1 MMKKIIFIF
10 TILLTVFT
18 GLYSEETGPEFEV
31 TLNITNIETIE
42 GKLFLSIY
50 QDAQSFKRK
59 EPLKTVSVQV
69 DGKEMTIT
77 EKLPQGEYV
86 FFVYQDINE
95 NDKLDRNFLGM
106 PKEPVGYGNHNG
118 GRPGGFNK
126 LKIEI
131 KENKSV
137 DIKLFKI

>member
-1 MMKKIIFIF
+1 MPKKIIFIF

-50 QDAQSFKRK
+50 QDAQSFKKK

-86 FFVYQDINE
+86 FFVYQDINK

-106 PKEPVGYGNHNG
+106 PKEPVGYGNHKG

>member
-10 TILLTVFT
+10 TIFLAVFT

-50 QDAQSFKRK
+50 QDAQSFKKK
-59 EPLKTVSVQV
+59 EPLKTISVQV

-106 PKEPVGYGNHNG
+106 PKEPVGYGNHKG

>member
-1 MMKKIIFIF
+1 MKKIIFIF

-50 QDAQSFKRK
+50 QDAQSFKKK

-86 FFVYQDINE
+86 FFVYQDLNE

-106 PKEPVGYGNHNG
+106 PKEPVGYGNHKG

>member
-1 MMKKIIFIF
+1 MKKIIFIF

-18 GLYSEETGPEFEV
+18 GLYSEETQPEFEV

-50 QDAQSFKRK
+50 QDAQSFKKK

-106 PKEPVGYGNHNG
+106 PKEPVGYGNHKG

>member
-50 QDAQSFKRK
+50 QDAQSFKKK

-86 FFVYQDINE
+86 FFVYQDINK

-106 PKEPVGYGNHNG
+106 PKEPVGYGNHKG

>member
-1 MMKKIIFIF
+1 MKKFIFIF
-10 TILLTVFT
+10 TILFAVFT
-18 GLYSEETGPEFEV
+18 SLYSEETKPEFEV

-50 QDAQSFKRK
+50 QDAQSFKKK

-86 FFVYQDINE
+86 FFVYQDLNE

-106 PKEPVGYGNHNG
+106 PKEPVGYGNHKG

>member
-1 MMKKIIFIF
+1 MKKFIFIF
-10 TILLTVFT
+10 TILFAVFT
-18 GLYSEETGPEFEV
+18 SLYSEETKIEFEV

-50 QDAQSFKRK
+50 QDAQSFKKK
-59 EPLKTVSVQV
+59 EPLKTISVQV
-69 DGKEMTIT
+69 DGKDMTIT

-95 NDKLDRNFLGM
+95 NNKLDRNFLGM
-106 PKEPVGYGNHNG
+106 PKEPVGYGNHKG

>member
-1 MMKKIIFIF
+1 MKKFIFIF
-10 TILLTVFT
+10 TILFAVFT
-18 GLYSEETGPEFEV
+18 SLYSEETKIEFEV
-31 TLNITNIETIE
+31 TLNITNIESLE

-50 QDAQSFKRK
+50 QDAQSFKKK
-59 EPLKTVSVQV
+59 EPLKTISVQV
-69 DGKEMTIT
+69 DGKDMTIT

-86 FFVYQDINE
+86 FFVYQDINK

-106 PKEPVGYGNHNG
+106 PKEPVGYGNHKG

>member
-1 MMKKIIFIF
+1 MKKIIFIF

-50 QDAQSFKRK
+50 QDAQSFKKK

-77 EKLPQGEYV
+77 EKLPKGEYV
-86 FFVYQDINE
+86 FFVYQDINK

-106 PKEPVGYGNHNG
+106 PKEPVGYGNHKG

>member
-42 GKLFLSIY
+42 GKLFLTIY
-50 QDAQSFKRK
+50 QDAQSFKKK

-106 PKEPVGYGNHNG
+106 PKEPVGYGNHKG

>member
-1 MMKKIIFIF
+1 MKKIIFIF

-50 QDAQSFKRK
+50 QDAQSFKKK

-106 PKEPVGYGNHNG
+106 PKEPVGYGNHKG

>member
-1 MMKKIIFIF
+1 MKKIIFIF

-18 GLYSEETGPEFEV
+18 GLYSEETQPEFEV

-106 PKEPVGYGNHNG
+106 PKEPVGYGNHKG

>member
-1 MMKKIIFIF
+1 MKKIIFIF

-50 QDAQSFKRK
+50 QDAQSFKKK

-86 FFVYQDINE
+86 FFVYQDINK

-106 PKEPVGYGNHNG
+106 PKEPVGYGNHKG

>member
-1 MMKKIIFIF
+1 MKKIIFIS

-18 GLYSEETGPEFEV
+18 GLYSEETKPEFEV

-50 QDAQSFKRK
+50 QDAQSFKKK
-59 EPLKTVSVQV
+59 EPLKTVSIQV
-69 DGKEMTIT
+69 DAKEMRIT

-86 FFVYQDINE
+86 FFVYQDLNG

-106 PKEPVGYGNHNG
+106 PKEPVGYGNHKG

-131 KENKSV
+131 KEDKSI

>member
-50 QDAQSFKRK
+50 QDAQSFKKK

-106 PKEPVGYGNHNG
+106 PKEPVGYGNHKG

>member
-1 MMKKIIFIF
+1 MKKIIFIF
-10 TILLTVFT
+10 TILFAVFT
-18 GLYSEETGPEFEV
+18 DLYSEETQPEFEV

-50 QDAQSFKRK
+50 QDAQSFKKK

-106 PKEPVGYGNHNG
+106 PKEPVGYGNHKG

>member
-1 MMKKIIFIF
+1 MKKFIFIF
-10 TILLTVFT
+10 TILFAVFT
-18 GLYSEETGPEFEV
+18 SLYSEETKIEFEV
-31 TLNITNIETIE
+31 TLNITNIESIE

-50 QDAQSFKRK
+50 QDAQSFKKK
-59 EPLKTVSVQV
+59 EPLKTISVQV
-69 DGKEMTIT
+69 DGKDMTIT
-77 EKLPQGEYV
+77 EKLSQGEYV
-86 FFVYQDINE
+86 FFVYQDLNE

-106 PKEPVGYGNHNG
+106 PKEPVGYGNHKG

>member
-1 MMKKIIFIF
+1 MKKFIFIF
-10 TILLTVFT
+10 TILFAVFT
-18 GLYSEETGPEFEV
+18 SLYSEETKIEFEV
-31 TLNITNIETIE
+31 TLNITNIESIE

-50 QDAQSFKRK
+50 QDAQSFKKK
-59 EPLKTVSVQV
+59 EPLKTISVQV

-86 FFVYQDINE
+86 FFVYQDLNE

-106 PKEPVGYGNHNG
+106 PKEPVGYGNHKG

>member
-10 TILLTVFT
+10 TIILAVFT
-18 GLYSEETGPEFEV
+18 GLYSEETKIEFEV

-50 QDAQSFKRK
+50 QDAQSFKKK

-106 PKEPVGYGNHNG
+106 PKEPVGYGNHKG

>member
-1 MMKKIIFIF
+1 MKKIIFIF
-10 TILLTVFT
+10 TILFAVFT
-18 GLYSEETGPEFEV
+18 SLYSEETKIEFEV

-50 QDAQSFKRK
+50 QDAQSFKKK

-69 DGKEMTIT
+69 DGKEMTIIG
-77 EKLPQGEYV
+77 KLPQGEYV
-86 FFVYQDINE
+86 FFVYQDLNE

-106 PKEPVGYGNHNG
+106 PKEPVGYGNHKG

>member
-18 GLYSEETGPEFEV
+18 GLYSEETQPEFEV

-106 PKEPVGYGNHNG
+106 PKEPVGYGNHKG

>member
-1 MMKKIIFIF
+1 MKKIIFIF
-10 TILLTVFT
+10 TILFAVFT
-18 GLYSEETGPEFEV
+18 SLYSEETKIEFEV

-50 QDAQSFKRK
+50 QDAQSFKKK

-69 DGKEMTIT
+69 DGKDMTII

-106 PKEPVGYGNHNG
+106 PKEPVGYGNHKG

>member
-10 TILLTVFT
+10 TIFLAVFT

-50 QDAQSFKRK
+50 QDAQSFKKK

-106 PKEPVGYGNHNG
+106 PKEPVGYGNHKG

>member
-18 GLYSEETGPEFEV
+18 GLYSEETQPEFEV

-50 QDAQSFKRK
+50 QDAQSFKKK
-59 EPLKTVSVQV
+59 EPLKTVSVQA
-69 DGKEMTIT
+69 DGKDMTIT

-106 PKEPVGYGNHNG
+106 PKEPVGYGNHKG

>member
-1 MMKKIIFIF
+1 MKKFIFIF
-10 TILLTVFT
+10 TILFAVFT
-18 GLYSEETGPEFEV
+18 SLYSEETKIEFEV

-50 QDAQSFKRK
+50 QDAQSFKKK
-59 EPLKTVSVQV
+59 EPLKTISVQV
-69 DGKEMTIT
+69 DGKDMTIT

-86 FFVYQDINE
+86 FFVYQDLNE

-106 PKEPVGYGNHNG
+106 PKEPVGYGNHKG

>member
-1 MMKKIIFIF
+1 MKKFIFIF
-10 TILLTVFT
+10 TILFAVFT
-18 GLYSEETGPEFEV
+18 SLYSEETKIEFEV
-31 TLNITNIETIE
+31 TLNITNIESLE

-50 QDAQSFKRK
+50 QDAQSFKKK
-59 EPLKTVSVQV
+59 EPLKTISVQV
-69 DGKEMTIT
+69 DGKDMTIT

-86 FFVYQDINE
+86 FFVYQDLNE

-106 PKEPVGYGNHNG
+106 PKEPVGYGNHKG

>member
-1 MMKKIIFIF
+1 MKKFIFIF
-10 TILLTVFT
+10 TILFAVFT
-18 GLYSEETGPEFEV
+18 SLYSEETKIEFEV
-31 TLNITNIETIE
+31 TLNITNIESIE

-50 QDAQSFKRK
+50 QDAQSFKKK
-59 EPLKTVSVQV
+59 EPLKTISVQV
-69 DGKEMTIT
+69 DGKDMTIT

-86 FFVYQDINE
+86 FFVYQDLNE

-106 PKEPVGYGNHNG
+106 PKEPVGYGNHKG

>member
-1 MMKKIIFIF
+1 MKKIIFIF

-18 GLYSEETGPEFEV
+18 GLYSEETQPEFEV

-50 QDAQSFKRK
+50 QDAQSLKKK

-106 PKEPVGYGNHNG
+106 PKEPVGYGNHKG

>member
-1 MMKKIIFIF
+1 MKKIIFIF

-18 GLYSEETGPEFEV
+18 GLYSEETQPEFEV

-50 QDAQSFKRK
+50 QDAQSFKKK
-59 EPLKTVSVQV
+59 EPLKTISVQV
-69 DGKEMTIT
+69 DGKDMTIT

-106 PKEPVGYGNHNG
+106 PKEPVGYGNHKG

>member
-1 MMKKIIFIF
+1 MKKIIFIF

-31 TLNITNIETIE
+31 TLNITNIESIE

-50 QDAQSFKRK
+50 QDAQSFKKK
-59 EPLKTVSVQV
+59 EPLKTISVQV
-69 DGKEMTIT
+69 DGKDMTIT

-106 PKEPVGYGNHNG
+106 PKEPVGYGNHKG

-137 DIKLFKI
+137 DIKLFKN

>member
-1 MMKKIIFIF
+1 MKKIIFIF

-50 QDAQSFKRK
+50 QDAQSFKKK

-86 FFVYQDINE
+86 FFVYQDINK

-106 PKEPVGYGNHNG
+106 PKEPVGYGNHKG
-118 GRPGGFNK
+118 GRPGRFNK

>member
-1 MMKKIIFIF
+1 M
-10 TILLTVFT
+10 TVFT
-18 GLYSEETGPEFEV
+18 GLYSEETQPEFEV

-95 NDKLDRNFLGM
+95 NDKLDRNF
-106 PKEPVGYGNHNG
+106 
-118 GRPGGFNK
+118 
-126 LKIEI
+126 
-131 KENKSV
+131 
-137 DIKLFKI
+137 

>member
-1 MMKKIIFIF
+1 MKKFIFIF
-10 TILLTVFT
+10 TILFAVFT
-18 GLYSEETGPEFEV
+18 SLYSEETKIEFEV
-31 TLNITNIETIE
+31 TLNITNIESIE
-42 GKLFLSIY
+42 GKLLLSID
-50 QDAQSFKRK
+50 QDAQSFKKK
-59 EPLKTVSVQV
+59 EPLKTISVQV
-69 DGKEMTIT
+69 DGKDMTIT

-86 FFVYQDINE
+86 FFVYQDLNE

-106 PKEPVGYGNHNG
+106 PKEPVGYGNHKG

>member
-1 MMKKIIFIF
+1 MKKFIFIF
-10 TILLTVFT
+10 TILFAVFT
-18 GLYSEETGPEFEV
+18 SLYSEETKIEFEV
-31 TLNITNIETIE
+31 TLNITNIESIE

-50 QDAQSFKRK
+50 QDAQSFKK
-59 EPLKTVSVQV
+59 KAPLKTISVQV
-69 DGKEMTIT
+69 DGKDMTIT

-86 FFVYQDINE
+86 FFVYQDLNE

-106 PKEPVGYGNHNG
+106 PKEPVGYGNHKG